1 MSKLFTQPLYFWA
14 INVWICNYSYMKCYY
29 VFHPWHNFKDNLAT
43 SLLKIEWW
51 WVIACRKT
59 MRDIN
64 YSCPVAWRLCSLMYM
79 DYSPC
84 KINIDIDHSVL
95 IAFVK
100 IFSSYHKLVIFIHVQ
115 LFIVGSNTLKTKL
128 IGRHFAE
135 NICKIILFNRVSFN
149 FYDPFYYVFPGQL
162 TICHH
167 WVGYWL
173 GALFIAKPFSEHSM
187 NTETDGRTDEVKTI
201 YLAHPHPTPLT
212 HPPTTLY
219 GGLTTE
225 LKLKQSEAQT
235 HVYIQVPLNIIR
247 LVDEG
252 RYTFNYFTDL

>member
-1 MSKLFTQPLYFWA
+1 
-14 INVWICNYSYMKCYY
+14 
-29 VFHPWHNFKDNLAT
+29 
-43 SLLKIEWW
+43 
-51 WVIACRKT
+51 
-59 MRDIN
+59 
-64 YSCPVAWRLCSLMYM
+64 MYM

-84 KINIDIDHSVL
+84 KINIDIDPSVL

-100 IFSSYHKLVIFIHVQ
+100 IFSSNHKLVIFIHVQ

-167 WVGYWL
+167 WVGYWR

-187 NTETDGRTDEVKTI
+187 NTETDGRTDGRGENDIPRPPSPNPIDPPSNYVVWGFNNRTETEAKRSSNPCI
-201 YLAHPHPTPLT
+201 YSSPAKHD
-212 HPPTTLY
+212 
-219 GGLTTE
+219 
-225 LKLKQSEAQT
+225 KF
-235 HVYIQVPLNIIR
+235 
-247 LVDEG
+247 G
-252 RYTFNYFTDL
+252 R